1 MVTLRFLWSAFWSK
15 AGAVSIR
22 VKILGIVAVCI
33 LVSGLASVWYTY
45 RDDSVTLREQLQ
57 QRGIAIGTSLATQS
71 RDLILTDNQFALY
84 KLARDTLRADRD
96 MVYVFVLDAADR
108 VLVHTFDNGFPTDLL
123 SKNKSVSG
131 EPYQMQLLE
140 SRDGII
146 QDVAVPVLGGKAG
159 TVRLGMSE
167 ATINAAVA
175 VHVRNILWWV
185 ALTLVLGL
193 FIAYGLSSILTEP
206 VARLAEAARATGK
219 GDFKWRTPV
228 WAKDEIGAL
237 GDAFSEMRD
246 ELKLKE
252 EMRVKLLGKVINAQE
267 EERKRIARELHDETS
282 QALTSLIVGLKFIED
297 SIKDAKLGEKTAEL
311 RALAA
316 ETLTEVHH
324 LAIAL
329 RPKLLDDLGLD
340 AAIKKYAKD
349 YSAKMNMGVDCH
361 ISGLDGKRLPSE
373 VEVTVFRIVQE
384 ALTNVARHAKAT
396 SASVVLR
403 YRDSS
408 LVAIIE
414 DDGQGFDVNTTVTS
428 ADENRLGLFGMY
440 ERASLIGGKL
450 TVESQAGSGTAVFL
464 EVPLKLSRKS

>member
-1 MVTLRFLWSAFWSK
+1 MVTLRILWSAFWSK

-22 VKILGIVAVCI
+22 VKILGIVTVCI

-45 RDDSVTLREQLQ
+45 RDTSVTLREQLQ
-57 QRGIAIGTSLATQS
+57 QRGIAIGTSLAAQS

-84 KLARDTLRADRD
+84 KLTWDTLRADRD
-96 MVYVFVLDAADR
+96 MIYVFVLDAADR
-108 VLVHTFDNGFPTDLL
+108 VLVHTFDSGFPTELL
-123 SKNKSVSG
+123 GKNNPSSTELYRV
-131 EPYQMQLLE
+131 QLLQTRE
-140 SRDGII
+140 GII
-146 QDVAVPVLGGKAG
+146 QDVAISVLGGKAG
-159 TVRLGMSE
+159 TIRLGMSE
-167 ATINAAVA
+167 ATINAMVA
-175 VHVRNILWWV
+175 EHVRNILWWV

-193 FIAYGLSSILTEP
+193 FVAYGLSSILTEP
-206 VARLAEAARATGK
+206 VSRLAEAARATGK

-252 EMRVKLLGKVINAQE
+252 EMRVKLLGKVISAQE

-297 SIKDAKLGEKTAEL
+297 STTDAKVSEKTGEL
-311 RALAA
+311 RALAT

-324 LAIAL
+324 LAVAL
-329 RPKLLDDLGLD
+329 RPKLLDDLGLG

-349 YSAKMNMGVDCH
+349 YSAKMNIGVDCH

-403 YRDSS
+403 YHDSS
-408 LVAIIE
+408 LLVVIE
-414 DDGQGFDVNTTVTS
+414 DDGQGFDVNATATS
-428 ADENRLGLFGMY
+428 ADTKLGLFGMY

-450 TVESQAGSGTAVFL
+450 TVESQPGSGTAVFL
-464 EVPLKLSRKS
+464 EVPLKPPGRH